1 MHGAM
6 VARMVVRVTMV
17 LALLGGVALGLLFLA
32 LRAGGPW
39 AVAALLVIATPMAL
53 LVLMATVAA
62 FGMRRI
68 AAPFGELIDAVGSIA
83 RGDYEARVR
92 PLRWGPPQAHRLVD
106 AVNHMAERLQATERQ
121 RRTLLAEVSHE
132 LRTPLAVLRG
142 ELEAMAD
149 GVHPADEAHINIAID
164 ETMVLARLVDDLRTL
179 ALAETGTLPLHREP
193 VDLAVFVSEAT
204 AAFAS
209 AAERAGV
216 RIEVTVPEL
225 TLPDESPLAD
235 LDPVRI
241 REVLSNLLANAL
253 RYAPPA
259 TAIEVALTL
268 NATRTHATITVADA
282 GPGIAPEVRA
292 RLFERFAK
300 SADSRG
306 SGLGLAIARG
316 LVEAHGGTIAAE
328 APTRGGTLIRVVL
341 PIT

>member
-6 VARMVVRVTMV
+6 VARLVVRAAML
-17 LALLGGVALGLLFLA
+17 LALLGGVAIGLLVLA
-32 LRAGGPW
+32 LRAGGAL
-39 AVAALLVIATPMAL
+39 AVAALVVIATPLVL
-53 LVLMATVAA
+53 LVLIATVAA
-62 FGMRRI
+62 FGMRRF
-68 AAPFGELIDAVGSIA
+68 ATPFSELIDAVGSIA
-83 RGDYEARVR
+83 RGDYSARVR
-92 PLRWGPPQAHRLVD
+92 ALRWGPPPAHRLVD
-106 AVNHMAERLQATERQ
+106 AVNNMAERLEATERQ

-149 GVHPADEAHINIAID
+149 GIHPADEAHLNIAID
-164 ETMVLARLVDDLRTL
+164 ETLVLARLVDDLRTL
-179 ALAETGTLPLHREP
+179 ALAETGTLPLHREQ
-193 VDLAVFVSEAT
+193 VDLAVLLSEAS

-209 AAERAGV
+209 AAEHAGV
-216 RIEVTVPEL
+216 RINV
-225 TLPDESPLAD
+225 TLPDDSPLAD
-235 LDPVRI
+235 VDPVRI

-259 TAIEVALTL
+259 TTIDVSLTL
-268 NATRTHATITVADA
+268 NAARTHATITVADA
-282 GPGIAPEVRA
+282 GPGIAPELRA

-328 APTRGGTLIRVVL
+328 APANDGTLIRVVL
-341 PIT
+341 PMA